1 MTRRSINLIQ
11 FWLSVAL
18 FSIPSIAF
26 AAAGYMRFRSGYFT
40 GAYVDVYSYFVFTV
54 LVTLLW
60 AFIVEHLG
68 LNKFTTLLSLQTG
81 VRTAILATA
90 YCTVLALSL
99 AFFYRTTN
107 FARLFVVIGCSLI
120 FLLSLGMIHLFR
132 WLLHAIEQSTNG
144 RFPIAILG
152 ADEFAEGIA
161 RHLSDGRLAH
171 CKVACFV
178 ALPNQVLGNLNS
190 PVLRW
195 SQLDDVVDVF
205 HCKELLVALPPEH
218 LGEAKKVLQV
228 VQHLCIPARLVLD
241 LGEGVFLPERIFDYY
256 GIPLLDIRPY
266 PIDTVGYALGK
277 RAFDIV
283 FSQIVLFCAAP
294 LMLLIAL
301 LIKLTSRGPVLFV
314 QERVSLNGHRFK
326 MLKFR
331 TMHLQDSSVSSC
343 LHTERHDQRITAIG
357 RILRRISFDELPQF
371 INVLKG
377 DMSVVGPRPELT
389 FFVQKFRQEIPLYMS
404 RHNVKCGITGWAQ
417 VNGLRGS
424 DTSIANRIQYDLYYL
439 RNWSLALDLK
449 IILMTVFNGLAS
461 RQAY

>member
-11 FWLSVAL
+11 FWLSIAL

-26 AAAGYMRFRSGYFT
+26 AVAGYIRFRSGYFT
-40 GAYVDVYSYFVFTV
+40 AAYVDVYSYFVFTV

-60 AFIVEHLG
+60 AFIVEQLG

-81 VRTAILATA
+81 IRTAILATS

-107 FARLFVVIGCSLI
+107 FARLFIVIGCSFI

-144 RFPIAILG
+144 RIPIAILG

-161 RHLSDGRLAH
+161 RHLSDSRLAR

-190 PVLRW
+190 PVLKW
-195 SQLDDVVDVF
+195 TQLDDVVDVF

-277 RAFDIV
+277 RAFDIA
-283 FSQIVLFCAAP
+283 FSLFVLLCAAP
-294 LMLLIAL
+294 LMLLITF

-331 TMHLQDSSVSSC
+331 TMHLQDSSASNC
-343 LHTERHDQRITAIG
+343 LHTERHDQRITAMG
-357 RILRRISFDELPQF
+357 RILRRVSFDELPQF

-389 FFVQKFRQEIPLYMS
+389 FFVQKFRHEIPLYMS

-439 RNWSLALDLK
+439 RNWSLGLDLK